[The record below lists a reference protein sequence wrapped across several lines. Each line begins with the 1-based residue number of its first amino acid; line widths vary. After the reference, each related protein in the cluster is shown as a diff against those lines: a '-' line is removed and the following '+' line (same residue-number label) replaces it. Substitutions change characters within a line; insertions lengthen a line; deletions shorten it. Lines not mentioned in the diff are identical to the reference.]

1 MHSSYDIY
9 INGAQLVLIDT
20 RLPTGEKQDILQ
32 SGLLAQLISNKAP
45 HATVGEW
52 RHEYGIG
59 LSHMQ
64 WLRTATSTE
73 DLPLPNKTFTLLEL
87 LRNTLA
93 VPPYKN
99 EVLAA
104 FNRLTKSLNESA
116 RLALQAAV
124 GKTTDA
130 AQRKGV
136 WIELV
141 VVRSATNLFARNLTL
156 ENIECPSGEDW
167 LNHKLNSPGMAEN
180 YLVQTNGFQL
190 KTDYAKVRTKVQ
202 NTLGHWPEKMTVP
215 VLAAPEEPDNLLL
228 PDRD

>member
-1 MHSSYDIY
+1 M
-9 INGAQLVLIDT
+9 
-20 RLPTGEKQDILQ
+20 
-32 SGLLAQLISNKAP
+32 
-45 HATVGEW
+45 
-52 RHEYGIG
+52 
-59 LSHMQ
+59 
-64 WLRTATSTE
+64 
-73 DLPLPNKTFTLLEL
+73 
-87 LRNTLA
+87 
-93 VPPYKN
+93 
-99 EVLAA
+99 LAA

-202 NTLGHWPEKMTVP
+202 NTLGHWPEK
-215 VLAAPEEPDNLLL
+215 
-228 PDRD
+228 